1 MDVNMTVSDAL
12 CALDKLECWR
22 QPANEEQYSE
32 DHPAEIEFELNSVQ
46 LSNVQLSMIQST
58 IRQEKGKSN

>member
-1 MDVNMTVSDAL
+1 MDVDMTVPDAL

-46 LSNVQLSMIQST
+46 LSVMQST